1 MVIYQ
6 GVQAIWTVFGD
17 KIIQAGGTKQELKE
31 ELLKIIH

>member
-17 KIIQAGGTKQELKE
+17 KIIQAGGTKQEVQE